1 MEKFGT
7 GNPRKTSR
15 IRYAAKNAPELPPGI
30 RFSQVIVDKM
40 EIVSAAVPRAAAG
53 AADVRLPRHTEG
65 AGVHSPRPTEAHHP
79 GLCVLQSY
87 ICML

>member
-1 MEKFGT
+1 
-7 GNPRKTSR
+7 
-15 IRYAAKNAPELPPGI
+15 
-30 RFSQVIVDKM
+30 M

-79 GLCVLQSY
+79 GLWHASVVDPDPVRSET
-87 ICML
+87 